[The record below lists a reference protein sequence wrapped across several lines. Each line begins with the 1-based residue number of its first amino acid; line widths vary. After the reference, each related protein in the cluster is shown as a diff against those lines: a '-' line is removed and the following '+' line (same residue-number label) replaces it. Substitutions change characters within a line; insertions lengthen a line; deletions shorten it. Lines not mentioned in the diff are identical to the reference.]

1 MPVLDVDLLRNLKEL
16 LDLPAEDTTMD
27 KKLLLIL
34 SGIKKR
40 LKFLLGGLEPPDEMD
55 YIVLDVAIIR
65 YNKIGS
71 EGLSS
76 HSVEGESLSWSDN
89 DFSGY
94 MDDIN
99 AYLDEQNKNAKK
111 GGFKFL

>member
-1 MPVLDVDLLRNLKEL
+1 MTDIVLLSDLKEML
-16 LDLPAEDTTMD
+16 GLPEEDNTPD
-27 KKLLLIL
+27 RKLTLIL
-34 SGIKKR
+34 NGTKKR
-40 LKFLLGGLEPPDEMD
+40 LRFLLGGLDPPDEMD
-55 YIVLDVAIIR
+55 YIVLDVSIIR
-65 YNKIGS
+65 YNKLGS

-99 AYLDEQNKNAKK
+99 AYLDEKNKNSRK

>member
-1 MPVLDVDLLRNLKEL
+1 VTDIVLLSDLKEL
-16 LDLPAEDTTMD
+16 LGLPEEDHD
-27 KKLLLIL
+27 IDRKLTLIL
-34 SGIKKR
+34 TGTKKR
-40 LKFLLGGLEPPDEMD
+40 LKFLLGGLDPPDEMD
-55 YIVLDVAIIR
+55 YIILDVSIIR
-65 YNKIGS
+65 YNKLGS

-99 AYLDEQNKNAKK
+99 AYLDERNKNKRK

>member
-1 MPVLDVDLLRNLKEL
+1 M
-16 LDLPAEDTTMD
+16 T
-27 KKLLLIL
+27 LIL
-34 SGIKKR
+34 RGTKKR
-40 LKFLLGGLEPPDEMD
+40 LKFLLGGLDPPDEMD
-55 YIVLDVAIIR
+55 YIILDVSIIR
-65 YNKIGS
+65 YNKLGS

-99 AYLDEQNKNAKK
+99 AYLDERNKNKRK

>member
-1 MPVLDVDLLRNLKEL
+1 MTDIVLLSDLKEL
-16 LDLPAEDTTMD
+16 LGLPEEEHSLDRRLT
-27 KKLLLIL
+27 LIL
-34 SGIKKR
+34 TGTKKR
-40 LKFLLGGLEPPDEMD
+40 LKFLLGGLDPPDEMD
-55 YIVLDVAIIR
+55 YILLDVSIIR
-65 YNKIGS
+65 YNKLGS

-76 HSVEGESLSWSDN
+76 HSVEGEILSWSDN

-99 AYLDEQNKNAKK
+99 AYLDERNKNKRK